1 MYVAVDLH
9 TDRFYSDPVGL
20 YVHFTFMCQE
30 SPPVLEATFAT
41 VENLQLEFDC
51 DAIQSGAVLALY
63 RDFLNKRRFFL
74 IAGQNL
80 RCVMLQAT

>member
-1 MYVAVDLH
+1 M
-9 TDRFYSDPVGL
+9 
-20 YVHFTFMCQE
+20 
-30 SPPVLEATFAT
+30 LEATFAT